1 MAKPLRE
8 NPGLAISTAVHA
20 ALVAAVLIGFARPVA
35 FHDAL
40 ETIPV
45 EVVDASELSQVM
57 KGERTASQ
65 VKPQPRAEKPA
76 RIAEPKPQPALN
88 EAKKD
93 TPAPPSPLKRA
104 PDPGDDPKKAEPK
117 IPVPKTVALPPPR
130 PVSEPRR
137 PAPAA
142 SVKPPPPPARPEDPA
157 EAEEA
162 LAPKKPEP
170 KVEQKP
176 QAGQPKNAPRKKT
189 APARERDQL
198 AKLLERE
205 DQKPLEKR
213 PVEKPVPKPKSGD
226 ESEPRTQKF
235 DPGDISKFL
244 SKERPQRK
252 SATGPDL
259 QQVASLGT
267 ATASAAKMS
276 PMLWDGLDSAML
288 EQYRR
293 CWTFI
298 GPAAQQKYIPE
309 IRVNYAEDG
318 SLASQPELLNPPD
331 DPSLRALAESALR
344 AVRRCDPL
352 RIPERYRPYYDQWKG
367 RVVRFNPEEML

>member
-20 ALVAAVLIGFARPVA
+20 ALVAAVLIGFAQPIA

-45 EVVDASELSQVM
+45 EVVDGRELNQIM

-65 VKPQPRAEKPA
+65 VRPQPKAETVAKV
-76 RIAEPKPQPALN
+76 AEPKPQPALN

-93 TPAPPSPLKRA
+93 TPAPPSPLKREQ
-104 PDPGDDPKKAEPK
+104 DPGDDPQKAEPK
-117 IPVPKTVALPPPR
+117 IAVPKKAALPPPR
-130 PVSEPRR
+130 PPSEAPRR

-142 SVKPPPPPARPEDPA
+142 VKAPPPPARPDPA

-162 LAPKKPEP
+162 LAPKKPQP

-176 QAGQPKNAPRKKT
+176 KVAKPKDAPAEKS

-205 DQKPLEKR
+205 EQKPLEKR

-226 ESEPRTQKF
+226 DAEPRTQKF
-235 DPGDISKFL
+235 DPGNISRFL

-252 SATGPDL
+252 SATGPEL
-259 QQVASLGT
+259 QQVAALGA
-267 ATASAAKMS
+267 ATGSAAKMS

-318 SLASQPELLNPPD
+318 SLASQPELLNPPA
-331 DPSLRALAESALR
+331 DPNLRALADSALR

-367 RVVRFNPEEML
+367 RIVRFNPEEML